1 MTESSI
7 IHYTVQTLLLVL
19 TLSLPPILMAAIVG
33 TLISF
38 VQAVTQ
44 IQDQTIGFVGK
55 LLAIF
60 GTIYVM
66 ARWLGNEVYN
76 FTVTIFDNLFKLS

>member
-38 VQAVTQ
+38 VQASSQVLSFKFGVRQ
-44 IQDQTIGFVGK
+44 FFFFLIQCHHCLPLAPNHLHQHP
-55 LLAIF
+55 LLCHIIF
-60 GTIYVM
+60 
-66 ARWLGNEVYN
+66 
-76 FTVTIFDNLFKLS
+76 